1 MADVILIEATPR
13 SLGDGAPVTVR
24 LAGGG
29 ADRPYHYAGTHW
41 RAGVAALP
49 ALARSLAFDGVTL
62 GGGGVPA
69 SARIDWRPATALAL
83 AEMASLYWIDAPVT
97 VRVGP
102 EGDALPPIAVA
113 GLVLAAPVEAGTL
126 SIALADQAADLKR
139 PLLVDRFAGTGGI
152 EGPTDMAGRIKQR
165 AWGRCFN
172 VRGWLLDKTANVW
185 CFGDPARSW
194 QAIDAVRERGVAAD
208 PVHQLAWQGSVA
220 ATFAALRDA
229 VAPEGGCVV
238 CPSIACVKWW
248 TRPTGDLHIDLRGET
263 AGGYVETAAEIAQ
276 RVVAARSALTFAA
289 GAVAAAAAARPA
301 PVGLL
306 VTDESTT
313 AASAISGLLAEVSTS
328 WLLDAGAIDFRH
340 WQWSAPVRQ
349 ARSHR
354 VTRREVMKPVATRR
368 VGWRRNCAPMQ
379 RSDLAES
386 VLAKD
391 VVYADGSPIEEWKPA
406 EKGADKT
413 ADHTAKDTASV
424 NGRAAASVVADL
436 DATGLAIAAEQLRN
450 ANWRSATDRVLTD
463 ASGVTLREVIEQ
475 IGIQSGEHEA
485 YITEQRT
492 VGADGTARAAL
503 ALRADGRVVGYVG
516 QVSGTRGSFYIVADE
531 FGVVDPDDDSG
542 TAIKP
547 FSVIDG
553 VGYMDHLK
561 VRQIDADV
569 IVTKNV
575 RAGAMTGL
583 QSHAYPD
590 RQVSGGEVTLLEQAG
605 IVVGDGMDGRAL
617 ASVSFVQDGTGAV
630 DTGMRV
636 RVYVDVGAGYQLV
649 RDRVSG
655 IRVSGGDARWILPVS
670 FSIPV
675 LSASTA
681 SIRVT
686 GTPSTIAGTGNTNA
700 SWARDIQLDIFAGF
714 R

>member
-29 ADRPYHYAGTHW
+29 ADRPYHYAGAHW

-62 GGGGVPA
+62 GGGGVPT

-152 EGPTDMAGRIKQR
+152 EGPTDMAGRIKPR

-185 CFGDPARSW
+185 CFGDPARPW

-263 AGGYVETAAEIAQ
+263 TGGYVETAAEIAQ
-276 RVVAARSALTFAA
+276 RVVAARSALAFAA

-306 VTDESTT
+306 VADESTT

-340 WQWSAPVRQ
+340 WQWSAAVRQ

-368 VGWRRNCAPMQ
+368 LGWRRNCAPMQ

-406 EKGADKT
+406 EPGATKGAPVGTTVGGKPVT
-413 ADHTAKDTASV
+413 E
-424 NGRAAASVVADL
+424 L
-436 DATGLAIAAEQLRN
+436 
-450 ANWRSATDRVLTD
+450 LTD
-463 ASGVTLREVIEQ
+463 ITTNSASMVRLGADFGVYK
-475 IGIQSGEHEA
+475 QSIDPLL
-485 YITEQRT
+485 Y
-492 VGADGTARAAL
+492 GADGTPIVQQVQEIGVKTERF
-503 ALRADGRVVGYVG
+503 DGFYRQMTRVDPVT
-516 QVSGTRGSFYIVADE
+516 GTVMAMASVNAN
-531 FGVVDPDDDSG
+531 GVVSSFTQQAGPGGSITGFFSDIFVFWDRNGGGPPIEVLKYEAGRWKMTSIEVDTIKARSIITDSVLPGAISGLEAHSAPD
-542 TAIKP
+542 K
-547 FSVIDG
+547 
-553 VGYMDHLK
+553 L
-561 VRQIDADV
+561 
-569 IVTKNV
+569 
-575 RAGAMTGL
+575 
-583 QSHAYPD
+583 
-590 RQVSGGEVTLLEQAG
+590 VSGGETVLIEVTG
-605 IVVGDGMDGRAL
+605 VVLGDGQDGRGVANL
-617 ASVSFVQDGTGAV
+617 SFIQDGTSQV
-630 DTGMRV
+630 DTGMMLRFYIDSGSGWTMV
-636 RVYVDVGAGYQLV
+636 SQQP
-649 RDRVSG
+649 SG
-655 IRVSGGDARWILPVS
+655 IRVNGGDAYWILPVALP
-670 FSIPV
+670 IAL
-675 LSASTA
+675 LSSGTIA
-681 SIRVT
+681 IRVT
-686 GTPSTIAGTGNTNA
+686 AAPTKISNSGNLNS
-700 SWARDIQLDIFAGF
+700 SWARNIQLVIFKGY